1 MIGQISGV
9 LVEKQPPEVVVDVNG
24 IGYEIQLPMTS
35 FYPLPDIG
43 ETLTLYTHFIVRE
56 DAQLLYGFCDKLD
69 RALFRELIKAS
80 GVGPKLAL
88 TILSGLSA
96 QQLLQ
101 SVQYG
106 DISTLMSMPG
116 IGKRT
121 AERLVV
127 ELKDR
132 LTKFVKQQAQP
143 LAPLLEPDTR
153 STPTVALNDV
163 REEALSALIALG
175 YKPAQAAKMVENAY
189 KSGMT
194 SEAVIRDAL
203 KASL

>member
-1 MIGQISGV
+1 MIGQIRGV
-9 LVEKQPPEVVVDVNG
+9 LIEKQPPDVVVDVNG
-24 IGYEIQLPMTS
+24 VGYELQLPMTS
-35 FYPLPDIG
+35 FYPLPEVG
-43 ETLTLYTHFIVRE
+43 ETVTLYTHFVVRE
-56 DAQLLYGFCDKLD
+56 DAQLLYGFCQPLD

-101 SVQYG
+101 SVQQG
-106 DISTLMSMPG
+106 DISTLTSMPG

-127 ELKDR
+127 ELRDR
-132 LTKFVKQQAQP
+132 LTRFVKQQSQQQP
-143 LAPLLEPDTR
+143 ALQELAT
-153 STPTVALNDV
+153 STVVMPVQNDV
-163 REEALSALIALG
+163 REEALSALLALG
-175 YKPAQAAKMVENAY
+175 YKPAQAAKMVDSAY
-189 KSGMT
+189 HPGMS